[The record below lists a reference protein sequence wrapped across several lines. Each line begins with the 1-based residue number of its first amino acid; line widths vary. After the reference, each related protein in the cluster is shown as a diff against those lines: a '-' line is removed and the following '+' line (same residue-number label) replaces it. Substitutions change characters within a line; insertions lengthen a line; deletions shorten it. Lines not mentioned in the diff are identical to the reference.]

1 METRNMI
8 LTWRNFVQ
16 ETHGAT
22 LVWSA
27 ILIVMLLGFC
37 GLAIDVGHY
46 VLVKNELQRAAD
58 AGALA
63 GVRALF
69 PADPK
74 TATWPV
80 VPDCSTAVTVAS
92 QVVHWNKTD
101 QAPTV
106 VADANTGHWDASQR
120 TFNAGCSADN
130 ATFTNA
136 VKVTTHREDT
146 PLFLMQVLG
155 AVPKTISATSIA
167 AKLPVGG
174 LRAGKGFPVAVGL
187 NYVCLNTP
195 DFFIPL
201 NNDPNDKGCW
211 WTPEKPV
218 NADKLKALIETPET
232 SMPALEIHNN
242 TIDPIYLDNGVIN
255 TALNAI
261 KDNCITNKIVYLP
274 VVNEI
279 KFNQNTEIVNFVEF
293 TITSVTTTG
302 KQGITGNMGKYC
314 DIPGDVADNSFNP
327 DYTTLLLKPAQLVY

>member
-187 NYVCLNTP
+187 KYAEQNIPN
-195 DFFIPL
+195 FFIPL

-211 WTPEKPV
+211 WTPDKPV
-218 NADKLKALIETPET
+218 DAAKLKGLITNPET
-232 SMPALEIHNN
+232 NMPALEIANN
-242 TIDPIYLDNGVIN
+242 KIDPIYLDNGVIN
-255 TALNAI
+255 SAL
-261 KDNCITNKIVYLP
+261 KDIGNLGLPKDVYLP
-274 VVNEI
+274 VVNEV
-279 KFNQNTEIVNFVEF
+279 KFNQSTDIVTFIKF
-293 TITSVTTTG
+293 TIKSVTTTG
-302 KQGITGNMGKYC
+302 KQGITGDFGAFCYV
-314 DIPGDVADNSFNP
+314 PSDVADNSFNP
-327 DYTTLLLKPAQLVY
+327 DNFTLLLKPAQLVY